1 MTTNKGAI
9 SQFIETYY
17 LHFNAAALVDAAK
30 GYETQLA
37 QGGKMLVS
45 LAGAMSTAELGKIFA
60 DVIREQKVH
69 IISSTGAN
77 LEEDVMNLVAHSHYK
92 RIPNYRDLTPQ
103 DEWNLLEKGFNRV
116 TDTCIPEEEA
126 FRRLQKHIFKLWKKA
141 EEEGKRYFPHEFM
154 YQLLLSGVLEEY
166 YEIDLKDSWM
176 YAAAQANLPMV
187 VPGWEDSTMG
197 NIFASYV
204 VKGELKANT
213 VKSGIEYMTYLADWY
228 LQNSEKGIGFFQIGG
243 GIAGD
248 FPICVVPMLY
258 QDLEQ
263 EQTPFW
269 NYFCQ
274 ISDSTTSYGS
284 YSGAVP
290 NEKITWGKLDID
302 TPKFIIESDATIVA
316 PLVFAY
322 LLNR

>member
-1 MTTNKGAI
+1 MSTPKGPI
-9 SQFIETYY
+9 SQFIESHF

-30 GYETQLA
+30 GYEQQLE
-37 QGGKMLVS
+37 QEGKMLVS

-60 DVIREQKVH
+60 EMIRQEKVH
-69 IISSTGAN
+69 IISCTGAN

-103 DEWNLLEKGFNRV
+103 QEWDLLQQGLNRV

-126 FRRLQKHIFKLWKKA
+126 FRRLQKHIFKLWKTA
-141 EEEGKRYFPHEFM
+141 EEKGERYFPHEFL
-154 YQLLLSGVLEEY
+154 YQLLLSGVLEAY
-166 YEIDLKDSWM
+166 YEIDIKNSWM

-187 VPGWEDSTMG
+187 VPGWEDSTLG

-204 VKGELKANT
+204 IKGELKANT
-213 VKSGIEYMTYLADWY
+213 VKSGIEYMTFLAEWY
-228 LQNSEKGIGFFQIGG
+228 HQNAKSSIGFFQIGG

-248 FPICVVPMLY
+248 FPICVVPMLS
-258 QDLEQ
+258 QDMEH
-263 EQTPFW
+263 EDIPFW
-269 NYFCQ
+269 AYFCQ

-290 NEKITWGKLDID
+290 NEKITWGKLHID

-322 LLNR
+322 VLGQ

>member
-1 MTTNKGAI
+1 MSTPKGPI
-9 SQFIETYY
+9 SQFIESHF

-30 GYETQLA
+30 GYEQQLE

-60 DVIREQKVH
+60 EMIRQEKVH
-69 IISSTGAN
+69 IISCTGAN

-103 DEWNLLEKGFNRV
+103 QEWDLLQQGLNRV

-126 FRRLQKHIFKLWKKA
+126 FRRLQKHIFKLWKTA
-141 EEEGKRYFPHEFM
+141 EEKGERYFPHEFL

-166 YEIDLKDSWM
+166 YEIDLKNSWM

-187 VPGWEDSTMG
+187 VPGWEDSTLG

-204 VKGELKANT
+204 IKGELKAAT
-213 VKSGIEYMTYLADWY
+213 IKSGIEYMTFLAEWY
-228 LQNSEKGIGFFQIGG
+228 SQNAKSSIGFFQIGG

-248 FPICVVPMLY
+248 FPICVVPMLS

-263 EQTPFW
+263 ENTPFW
-269 NYFCQ
+269 AYFCQ

-290 NEKITWGKLDID
+290 NEKITWGKLHME

-322 LLNR
+322 LLGQ

>member
-1 MTTNKGAI
+1 MSKGPI
-9 SQFIETYY
+9 SQFMEKYY

-30 GYETQLA
+30 AYEQQLQDGA
-37 QGGKMLVS
+37 KMMVT

-60 DVIREQKVH
+60 EMIRRDKVQ
-69 IISSTGAN
+69 IISCTGAN
-77 LEEDVMNLVAHSHYK
+77 LEEDIMNLVAHSHYE
-92 RIPNYRDLTPQ
+92 RVPNYRDLTPQ
-103 DEWNLLEKGFNRV
+103 QEWDLLERGLNRV
-116 TDTCIPEEEA
+116 TDTCIPEHEA
-126 FRRLQKHIFKLWKKA
+126 FRRLQQHIYKIWKDA
-141 EEEGKRYFPHEFM
+141 EDKGERYFPHEFM
-154 YQLLLSGVLEEY
+154 YKMLLSGVLEEY

-176 YAAAQANLPMV
+176 YAAAEKNLPIV

-204 VKGELKANT
+204 IKGELKAST
-213 VKSGIEYMTYLADWY
+213 MKSGIEYMTFLADWY
-228 LQNSEKGIGFFQIGG
+228 TKNSSNGVGFFQIGG

-258 QDLEQ
+258 QDMEMHDV
-263 EQTPFW
+263 PFW
-269 NYFCQ
+269 SYFCQ

-290 NEKITWGKLDID
+290 NEKITWGKLDIN

-316 PLVFAY
+316 PLLFAY
-322 LLNR
+322 LLDL